1 MGGMGEGSA
10 RVKRVAIV
18 QSSYIPWR
26 GAFAMIAR
34 CDAFIFLDSVQF
46 TRRDWRTRNRIK
58 TAQGPLW
65 LTIPVKQKGNYLS
78 PIDSMEIAEPG
89 WATKHLRSIE
99 GAYAR
104 APGFAGAIGPVRD
117 AYAGIADQ
125 PMLSAANQHLT
136 RALCALLGIA
146 TPFLRD
152 VDLLPRD
159 QLDALDPTAR
169 LVELAAAAG
178 ATHYLSGPSA
188 QAYLDEGAFAA
199 RGMAVEWMSY
209 AGLPEYRQLWGAFEP
224 AVSVLDP
231 LLTLG
236 AEAARINLGAEAARG
251 ALGD

>member
-1 MGGMGEGSA
+1 M
-10 RVKRVAIV
+10 KRVAIV

-26 GAFAMIAR
+26 GAFAMMAR

-78 PIDSMEIAEPG
+78 PIDAMEIAEPG
-89 WATKHLRSIE
+89 WAAKHLRSIE
-99 GAYAR
+99 GAYRRGA
-104 APGFAGAIGPVRD
+104 GFEAAIGPLRD
-117 AYAGIADQ
+117 AYAAIANQ
-125 PMLSAANQHLT
+125 PMLSSVNQQLT
-136 RALCALLGIA
+136 RALCAVLGIT

-152 VDLLPRD
+152 VELLPRER
-159 QLDALDPTAR
+159 LDALDPTAR

-178 ATHYLSGPSA
+178 ASHYLSGPSA
-188 QAYLDEGAFAA
+188 RAYLDEGAFAV

-209 AGLPEYRQLWGAFEP
+209 AELPEYPQLWGGFEP

-236 AEAARINLGAEAARG
+236 AKATSEQMLP
-251 ALGD
+251 

>member
-1 MGGMGEGSA
+1 V
-10 RVKRVAIV
+10 RRVAIV

-34 CDAFIFLDSVQF
+34 CDAFVFLDSVQF

-65 LTIPVKQKGNYLS
+65 LTIPVKQKGNYLA
-78 PIDSMEIAEPG
+78 PIDAMEIAEPG
-89 WATKHLRSIE
+89 WAAKHLRSIE
-99 GAYAR
+99 GAYRRGAGFSSAIEPIR
-104 APGFAGAIGPVRD
+104 A
-117 AYAGIADQ
+117 AYAAIADQ
-125 PMLSAANQHLT
+125 PMLSAVNQHLT
-136 RALCALLGIA
+136 RSLCTLLGIT

-152 VDLLPRD
+152 VDLLPRER
-159 QLDALDPTAR
+159 LDALDPTQR
-169 LVELAAAAG
+169 LVELAAALD

-209 AGLPEYRQLWGAFEP
+209 AGLPDYDQLWGGFEP

-236 AEAARINLGAEAARG
+236 ARAAAEQI
-251 ALGD
+251 LP

>member
-1 MGGMGEGSA
+1 M
-10 RVKRVAIV
+10 KRVAIV

-34 CDAFIFLDSVQF
+34 CDAFVFLDSVQF

-65 LTIPVKQKGNYLS
+65 LTIPVKQKGNYLA
-78 PIDSMEIAEPG
+78 PIDAMEIAEPG
-89 WATKHLRSIE
+89 WAAKHLRSIE
-99 GAYAR
+99 GAYRRGAGFSSVIDAVR
-104 APGFAGAIGPVRD
+104 A
-117 AYAGIADQ
+117 AYADVADQ
-125 PMLSAANQHLT
+125 PMLSAVNQHLT
-136 RALCALLGIA
+136 QALCALLGIT

-152 VDLLPRD
+152 VELLPRER
-159 QLDALDPTAR
+159 LDALDPTQR
-169 LVELAAAAG
+169 LVELAAATG

-209 AGLPEYRQLWGAFEP
+209 AGLPEYPQLWGGFEP

-231 LLTLG
+231 ILTLG
-236 AEAARINLGAEAARG
+236 PDGARAVLGA
-251 ALGD
+251 